1 MSAISILTREK
12 KGFGKF
18 REGEE
23 PWQCPVS
30 KGELVTE
37 IPKNEPKNEI
47 RSIESG
53 KPAPNY
59 RLYRHEDNATV
70 VLYAGHFD
78 VCPVEDK
85 EVDYLLAVEPPKVRL
100 QEYLQPDVK
109 KKMKME
115 LVCGD
120 AVLFRMK
127 LPNGPDTFVKGIIRY
142 LGPLEEREGIYFGI
156 EIQVGPDSLCCS
168 IVHEWTLCIVSFI
181 LIQSLIVPRVNICT
195 LDSTTIIILI
205 YLGADVSW

>member
-1 MSAISILTREK
+1 MATMILTREK
-12 KGFGKF
+12 KGFGTF

-23 PWQCPVS
+23 PWQCQVS
-30 KGELVTE
+30 KGELVTD
-37 IPKNEPKNEI
+37 IPKNEM

-70 VLYAGHFD
+70 VLYAGRFD
-78 VCPVEDK
+78 VSPVEEK
-85 EVDYLLAVEPPKVRL
+85 ELDYLLAIEPPNVRL
-100 QEYLQPDVK
+100 QEYSKPDET
-109 KKMKME
+109 KKMKMK

-127 LPNGPDTFVKGIIRY
+127 LPNGPDTFVSAFVKGIIRY

-181 LIQSLIVPRVNICT
+181 LIQSLIV
-195 LDSTTIIILI
+195 LL
-205 YLGADVSW
+205 

>member
-1 MSAISILTREK
+1 MESLTSILTKDR
-12 KGFGKF
+12 KGFGTF
-18 REGEE
+18 REEEE
-23 PWQCPVS
+23 PWQCQVS

-37 IPKNEPKNEI
+37 IPKNERRP
-47 RSIESG
+47 IEGG

-70 VLYAGHFD
+70 VLYAGRFD
-78 VCPVEDK
+78 VSPVEDK
-85 EVDYLLAVEPPKVRL
+85 ELDYLLAVEPPNVRL
-100 QEYLQPDVK
+100 QEYLKSDETK
-109 KKMKME
+109 KTKME
-115 LVCGD
+115 LVCD
-120 AVLFRMK
+120 DVVLFKMK
-127 LPNGPDTFVKGIIRY
+127 LSNGPDTFVKGIIRY

-205 YLGADVSW
+205 CLGADVSW

>member
-1 MSAISILTREK
+1 MSAILTEILTHILTREK
-12 KGFGKF
+12 KGFGTF
-18 REGEE
+18 REEE
-23 PWQCPVS
+23 ELWQCQVS

-37 IPKNEPKNEI
+37 IPKNERRP
-47 RSIESG
+47 IEGG

-70 VLYAGHFD
+70 VLYAGCFD

-85 EVDYLLAVEPPKVRL
+85 ELDYLLAVEPPTVRL
-100 QEYLQPDVK
+100 QEYLKPDET

-120 AVLFRMK
+120 VVLFRMK
-127 LPNGPDTFVKGIIRY
+127 LSNGPDTFVKGIIRY
-142 LGPLEEREGIYFGI
+142 LGPLEEKEGIYFGI

-168 IVHEWTLCIVSFI
+168 IVHEWTLYIVSF
-181 LIQSLIVPRVNICT
+181 T
-195 LDSTTIIILI
+195 L
-205 YLGADVSW
+205 